1 MTYGPERGSRP
12 CPENPRPFEKGRRKL
27 YFACGREL
35 QAFCHGTRLILCLLQ
50 NAFHIR
56 AVNVQFFRFHDIEFW
71 NTQHTQIGFQEPCGK
86 RYFRRIMKTE

>member
-1 MTYGPERGSRP
+1 MTYEPERGSRH

-35 QAFCHGTRLILCLLQ
+35 QAFCHGTRLILRLFQ
-50 NAFHIR
+50 NSFHIR
-56 AVNVQFFRFHDIEFW
+56 AVNIQSFRFHDIEFW
-71 NTQHTQIGFQEPCGK
+71 NPQHTQIGFQEPCGK